1 LKVTAADKRKRVAE
15 EQSSDDA
22 AYWPIYNLDQKNP
35 SSADALEHRPPQE
48 LVDSI
53 LEKEREILRLI
64 EEVKTEVAA
73 LRQIYRRSSG
83 IVFSSRGDAE
93 ARRNGCGKRSEPGR
107 SEGGREM
114 KRGWKEMA
122 LGSESEGGSD
132 KTTQCLCSV

>member
-53 LEKEREILRLI
+53 LEKRAGNYPTDGEAFSR
-64 EEVKTEVAA
+64 T
-73 LRQIYRRSSG
+73 SG
-83 IVFSSRGDAE
+83 LD
-93 ARRNGCGKRSEPGR
+93 
-107 SEGGREM
+107 
-114 KRGWKEMA
+114 
-122 LGSESEGGSD
+122 
-132 KTTQCLCSV
+132 T